1 MKQTIRFITALF
13 LLMTGS
19 IGAWAQT
26 YYEVEVSVTGGGSAS
41 AIGGNNCNSLEIY
54 LKVNRA
60 DGYITGK
67 EWITVTNKTTGRQ
80 YYISSFSGISNSDY
94 NYKFFVVKPDP
105 SDLSL
110 QEPTKDNVIVNV
122 HFVGRLDLQSNLGDD
137 RATVTWYDGD
147 HTEPTAASFVPPTT
161 PLTADNLYVS
171 EPSYDT
177 RQDHYVIV
185 HIVPKDRY
193 RTDLKWLNVMEVG
206 RSLTRSSLYLDS
218 DSKLTL
224 LKADEYDSG
233 EGVMKPRND
242 GAGWYYYKIPADN
255 FFDVGYTTS
264 ILDGEVVKLFDLSDD
279 DNADGAVVKQ
289 DGTKI
294 TVPNGDGWTAE
305 ITLDA
310 VTFPFDGTEKKPT
323 VTAITLNKGTNQII
337 TLTSDLDKQL
347 LVGGTKLIGKFPVV
361 GSTDNLLSAV
371 NNGWFY
377 GATNAKDV
385 NIDITVPLP
394 VADETAERGTAT
406 NPWLVTSIA
415 DMALFGQCVD
425 VGKYSFDGKYGKY
438 VKLKADLTYGSSD
451 AYSPVGQSTKFLGSF
466 DGGSKTISGI
476 RYANAGAEKV
486 GLFAQIGDYP
496 CTAVVK
502 DLTLSDCQFNGGS
515 SMLNGF
521 NGGVLAGEV
530 YGGATISNVS
540 VLKSAIVGSTKA
552 KGDTSVG
559 GLVGSLSKES
569 KVSECTVSG
578 TTVTNVVTD
587 DGDNESGRC
596 FTGGIGGYVH
606 GSEVSACTVAGCTI
620 SSEHSGTNNS
630 GNEVGGIVGAASYGI
645 QLLNNRVT
653 GLTTVSDRIYTD
665 AKSFIGAVCGNDEN
679 IGGEGSPVFKNNY
692 YDKSVTV
699 SHQNS
704 TLTKAATI
712 SGYTPRG
719 TRRTSLDFVDVDA
732 NDAAMM
738 YVKPAILDLTT
749 TGANAASTLAFS
761 QTTVGDNCYDGS
773 GSTYYYAPTDK
784 IVLNATY
791 YQREDDG
798 RTFYEEVSVSAKDG
812 STPPADVTV
821 TPTAATLTG
830 NKYTS
835 SYSFTMPETG
845 ATVTAKIEESSW
857 FTIPSNGK
865 SWMSLFHEW
874 TDANKAPV
882 NYTVTA
888 VTANIGNSRTRA
900 VTNPLEL
907 LTIKEGGIDLDAGT
921 ASTLDLEGISYSG
934 VPTLLHQEGGLPE
947 KLRFDPVAGK
957 TAPQYDSQFIGGV
970 SDLSVFAGQAV
981 FVLFGSELVKA
992 DLSGSTAFDPN
1003 KAFVAASTKSATRLT
1018 LVRDGATAIDL
1029 VTTPDEGEGK
1039 WFDLQGRQLDGK
1051 PSKKGLY
1058 IRNGKKMIIK

>member
-1 MKQTIRFITALF
+1 MKQTIRIITALF

-19 IGAWAQT
+19 IGVWAGDIT
-26 YYEVEVSVTGGGSAS
+26 CSVTGGGSAE
-41 AIGGNNCNSLEIY
+41 ANNLGGCGYLSIELE
-54 LKVNRA
+54 VTPA
-60 DGYITGK
+60 AGYTTRK
-67 EWITVTNKTTGRQ
+67 DWITVTNKTTGRQ
-80 YYISSFSGISNSDY
+80 YEIQDCNISGSTY
-94 NYKFFVVKPDP
+94 TLYVKKPNEY
-105 SDLSL
+105 DLSL

-122 HFVGRLDLQSNLGDD
+122 HFLGGLKLQSNLAN
-137 RATVTWYDGD
+137 ATVTWYDGGNAV
-147 HTEPTAASFVPPTT
+147 PTAIPTSTT
-161 PLTADNLYVS
+161 PAISVVKETYGAA
-171 EPSYDT
+171 
-177 RQDHYVIV
+177 QDHYVIA
-185 HIVPKDRY
+185 HIVPNGGY
-193 RTDLKWLNVMEVG
+193 WTDQKFLDVMEAG
-206 RSLTRSSLYLDS
+206 RSLTRSSLDLDS

-224 LKADEYDSG
+224 LEADKDDSDN
-233 EGVMKPRND
+233 PRND

-255 FFDVGYTTS
+255 FFNVDYTTS
-264 ILDGEVVKLFDLSDD
+264 VLDGELVKWFNLSDD
-279 DNADGAVVKQ
+279 DDADGAVVKQ

-294 TVPNGDGWTAE
+294 TVPNGEGWTAE

-323 VTAITLNKGTNQII
+323 VTGITLNKGTKQII
-337 TLTSDLDKQL
+337 TLTSGFDKQL
-347 LVGGTKLIGKFPVV
+347 LVRGTKLIGKFPVD
-361 GSTDNLLSAV
+361 GSDYLLSAV
-371 NNGWFY
+371 NYCWFY
-377 GATNAKDV
+377 GTTNAKDV

-653 GLTTVSDRIYTD
+653 GLTTVTDRIYTD

-845 ATVTAKIEESSW
+845 ATVTAKIEESSG

-957 TAPQYDSQFIGGV
+957 TAPQYDPQFIGGV
-970 SDLSVFAGQAV
+970 SDLSVYAQKSV
-981 FVLFGSELVKA
+981 FMLFNSELVRA
-992 DLSGSTAFDPN
+992 DLSGDTSGGISADPHR
-1003 KAFVAASTKSATRLT
+1003 AFVVMSGAPAASRLMLISDDAT
-1018 LVRDGATAIDL
+1018 GIHSIDNGPST
-1029 VTTPDEGEGK
+1029 VDDADGK

>member
-1 MKQTIRFITALF
+1 MKQTIRIITALF

-19 IGAWAQT
+19 IGAWAADV
-26 YYEVEVSVTGGGSAS
+26 VEVSVTGGGSAS
-41 AIGGNNCNSLEIY
+41 ATCGNDCGSLKII
-54 LKVNRA
+54 LTVNPVA
-60 DGYITGK
+60 DYITGEK
-67 EWITVTNKTTGRQ
+67 WITVTNKTTGRQ
-80 YYISSFSGISNSDY
+80 YEIQDCYISGSGSTY
-94 NYKFFVVKPDP
+94 TLFVKKPNEY
-105 SDLSL
+105 DLSL

-122 HFVGRLDLQSNLGDD
+122 HFLGGLKLQSNLAN
-137 RATVTWYDGD
+137 ATVTWYDGGNAV
-147 HTEPTAASFVPPTT
+147 PTAIPTSTT
-161 PLTADNLYVS
+161 PAISVVKETYGAA
-171 EPSYDT
+171 
-177 RQDHYVIV
+177 QDHYVIA
-185 HIVPKDRY
+185 HIVPNGGY
-193 RTDLKWLNVMEVG
+193 WTDQKFLDVMEAG
-206 RSLTRSSLYLDS
+206 RSLTRSSLDLDS

-224 LKADEYDSG
+224 LEADKDDSDN
-233 EGVMKPRND
+233 PRND

-255 FFDVGYTTS
+255 FFNVDYTTS
-264 ILDGEVVKLFDLSDD
+264 VLDGELVKWFNLSDD
-279 DNADGAVVKQ
+279 DATDGAVVKQ

-337 TLTSDLDKQL
+337 TLASDLDKQL
-347 LVGGTKLIGKFPVV
+347 LVGGTKLIRKFPVV
-361 GSTDNLLSAV
+361 GSTDYLLSAV
-371 NNGWFY
+371 DNGWFY
-377 GATNAKDV
+377 GTTNAKDV

-394 VADETAERGTAT
+394 VADETAERGTAR

-415 DMALFGQCVD
+415 DMTLFGQCVD
-425 VGKYSFDGKYGKY
+425 VGEYSFDGKY
-438 VKLKADLTYGSSD
+438 VKLEADLTYGSSD

-530 YGGATISNVS
+530 YGGATISKVS

-620 SSEHSGTNNS
+620 SSEHSGTNNL

-653 GLTTVSDRIYTD
+653 GLTTVTDRIYTD

-784 IVLNATY
+784 IVINATY

-845 ATVTAKIEESSW
+845 ATVTAKIEESSG

-888 VTANIGNSRTRA
+888 VTDNTGKSRTRA

-921 ASTLDLEGISYSG
+921 ASTLDLGGISFNG

-947 KLRFDPVAGK
+947 KLRFDPVTGK

-970 SDLSVFAGQAV
+970 SDLSVYAQKSV
-981 FVLFGSELVKA
+981 FMLFNSELVRA
-992 DLSGSTAFDPN
+992 DLSGDTSGGISADPHR
-1003 KAFVAASTKSATRLT
+1003 AFVVMSGAPAASRLMLISDDATGIHSLDNGPST
-1018 LVRDGATAIDL
+1018 VDDAD
-1029 VTTPDEGEGK
+1029 GK
-1039 WFDLQGRQLDGK
+1039 WYGIDGRKLQGK

>member
-1 MKQTIRFITALF
+1 M
-13 LLMTGS
+13 
-19 IGAWAQT
+19 
-26 YYEVEVSVTGGGSAS
+26 
-41 AIGGNNCNSLEIY
+41 
-54 LKVNRA
+54 
-60 DGYITGK
+60 
-67 EWITVTNKTTGRQ
+67 
-80 YYISSFSGISNSDY
+80 
-94 NYKFFVVKPDP
+94 VKWF
-105 SDLSL
+105 
-110 QEPTKDNVIVNV
+110 N
-122 HFVGRLDLQSNLGDD
+122 
-137 RATVTWYDGD
+137 
-147 HTEPTAASFVPPTT
+147 
-161 PLTADNLYVS
+161 
-171 EPSYDT
+171 
-177 RQDHYVIV
+177 
-185 HIVPKDRY
+185 
-193 RTDLKWLNVMEVG
+193 
-206 RSLTRSSLYLDS
+206 
-218 DSKLTL
+218 
-224 LKADEYDSG
+224 
-233 EGVMKPRND
+233 
-242 GAGWYYYKIPADN
+242 
-255 FFDVGYTTS
+255 
-264 ILDGEVVKLFDLSDD
+264 LSDD
-279 DNADGAVVKQ
+279 DDADGAVVKQ

-294 TVPNGDGWTAE
+294 TVPNGEGWTAE

-323 VTAITLNKGTNQII
+323 VTGITLNKGTKQII
-337 TLTSDLDKQL
+337 TLTSGFDKQL
-347 LVGGTKLIGKFPVV
+347 LVRGTKLIGKFPVD
-361 GSTDNLLSAV
+361 GSDYLLSAV
-371 NNGWFY
+371 NYCWFY
-377 GATNAKDV
+377 GTTNAKDV

-394 VADETAERGTAT
+394 VDDETAERGTAT
-406 NPWLVTSIA
+406 NPWLVTSID
-415 DMALFGQCVD
+415 DMTLFGKCVD
-425 VGKYSFDGKYGKY
+425 VGAYSFKGKY
-438 VKLKADLTYGSSD
+438 VKLTTNLTYDSSTSD
-451 AYSPVGQSTKFLGSF
+451 NYSPVGQSTKFLGF
-466 DGGSKTISGI
+466 FNGGSNTISGI
-476 RYANAGAEKV
+476 RYANSGAKDKV
-486 GLFAQIGDYP
+486 GLFAQIGDYT
-496 CTAVVK
+496 CTPFVK
-502 DLTLSDCQFNGGS
+502 NLTLSDCQFSGGS

-521 NGGVLAGEV
+521 NGGVLAGDV
-530 YGGATISNVS
+530 YGGVTISKVS
-540 VLKSAIVGSTKA
+540 VLNSAIVGPTKA
-552 KGDTSVG
+552 NGDTSVG
-559 GLVGSLSKES
+559 GLVGSLAKGST
-569 KVSECTVSG
+569 VSECTVSG
-578 TTVTNVVTD
+578 TKVTNVVTD
-587 DGDNESGRC
+587 DGDNESGKC

-606 GSEVSACTVAGCTI
+606 GSEVSICTVARCTI
-620 SSEHSGTNNS
+620 RSEHSGTNNS
-630 GNEVGGIVGAASYGI
+630 GNEVGGIVGAAYTGI

-835 SYSFTMPETG
+835 SYSFTMPVTG
-845 ATVTAKIEESSW
+845 ATVTAKIEESSG

-957 TAPQYDSQFIGGV
+957 TAPQYDPQFIGGV
-970 SDLSVFAGQAV
+970 SDLSVYAQKSV
-981 FVLFGSELVKA
+981 FMLFNSELVRA
-992 DLSGSTAFDPN
+992 DLSGDTSGGISADPHR
-1003 KAFVAASTKSATRLT
+1003 AFVVMSGAPAASRLMLISDDATGIHSLDNGPST
-1018 LVRDGATAIDL
+1018 VDDAD
-1029 VTTPDEGEGK
+1029 GK